1 MYEYTTQ
8 THLTDAR
15 VSKRQA
21 WLDSHHRDNTYI
33 KSLWLPSSC
42 PLQNSY
48 YDQSVGGQSLFNGR
62 FRDTK
67 IFHQRKKAKWPI
79 LTIVGFIPMSYFR
92 GLTAPVSSLS
102 WKTKHSGRRRRL
114 TRTTTTSVVGSQISR
129 AAKFEAS
136 LTRTKRIFAT
146 QGSYNYIYV
155 QFIKTCHFLF
165 AFNHFITL

>member
-21 WLDSHHRDNTYI
+21 WLDSHPRVHSRTADY
-33 KSLWLPSSC
+33 LC
-42 PLQNSY
+42 D

-136 LTRTKRIFAT
+136 LTRTKRLFAT
-146 QGSYNYIYV
+146 PGM
-155 QFIKTCHFLF
+155 
-165 AFNHFITL
+165 

>member
-67 IFHQRKKAKWPI
+67 NLSSKKESKMADLNDCGLYPYELLQGAYGSSELIVVENKAFRKEKKI
-79 LTIVGFIPMSYFR
+79 DESHHYVRCRFSKKSGCKVRGIIDTDQENFR
-92 GLTAPVSSLS
+92 Y
-102 WKTKHSGRRRRL
+102 
-114 TRTTTTSVVGSQISR
+114 TR
-129 AAKFEAS
+129 
-136 LTRTKRIFAT
+136 
-146 QGSYNYIYV
+146 
-155 QFIKTCHFLF
+155 
-165 AFNHFITL
+165 